1 MRSLSLSVARTYKS
15 TVNRFGT
22 RGTSM
27 LLPPVVPESM
37 CGPRIYTPIDFS
49 KWRTSRRRG
58 TPVPATSTTPFH
70 QRRFGQND
78 NRLEQSPVILILIW
92 VQHFSCSRISHF
104 PSVLSFN
111 RVPVFLRPTL
121 LSLRGTPVCPL
132 RPLGVPRLG

>member
-1 MRSLSLSVARTYKS
+1 MWPAHTSPRSTDSEH
-15 TVNRFGT
+15 GT
-22 RGTSM
+22 RACCF
-27 LLPPVVPESM
+27 LPLFLSQCAARASSLHPH
-37 CGPRIYTPIDFS
+37 RLF